1 MRQLFSCQ
9 FVFIEMTPIVIYPD
23 RRIVEMQMIV
33 GALFMQSIHPDDV
46 VFTMIFLAGTAL
58 FFGVLMFK
66 FYQRGQSNEPLLIIE
81 EEGLTDNIS
90 KYPVGFI
97 PWEDVTRLSIT
108 LSRGSQR
115 TLHVHLKNSDMYFK
129 RMLAKD
135 KSGRIKKSHPKT
147 FAIQIYDFYLPM
159 NAEELMT
166 IIDDLRKAQAGVTS
180 QRG

>member
-1 MRQLFSCQ
+1 
-9 FVFIEMTPIVIYPD
+9 
-23 RRIVEMQMIV
+23 MQMIV
-33 GALFMQSIHPDDV
+33 GALFMASLCWMAVQSIHPDDM

-58 FFGVLMFK
+58 FCGVLMFK
-66 FYQRGQSNEPLLIIE
+66 SYQRGQYNEPILIID

-97 PWEDVTRLSIT
+97 PWEDVTRMSIT
-108 LSRGSQR
+108 RSRGNQQ

-147 FAIQIYDFYLPM
+147 FAIQIHDFYLPM
-159 NAEELMT
+159 NAEKLMAT
-166 IIDDLRKAQAGVTS
+166 IDTFRKAQVGVS
-180 QRG
+180 S